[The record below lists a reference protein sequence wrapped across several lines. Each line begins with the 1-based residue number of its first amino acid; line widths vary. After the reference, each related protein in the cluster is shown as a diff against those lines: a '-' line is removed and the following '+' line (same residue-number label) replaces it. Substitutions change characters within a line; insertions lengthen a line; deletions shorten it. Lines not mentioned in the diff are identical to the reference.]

1 MTNTDSSSS
10 MNAPIMNATDRMLA
24 VATQRFARQVPQTS
38 DFAPLD
44 RKPDT
49 SRNAQ
54 RGTPKKR
61 RNKTIL

>member
-1 MTNTDSSSS
+1 MTTTNLT
-10 MNAPIMNATDRMLA
+10 PIMTTTDRMLA
-24 VATQRFARQVPQTS
+24 ASTQRFARAIPQAS

-54 RGTPKKR
+54 RGTPPKRKR
-61 RNKTIL
+61 RFII